1 MAVNKVALSDGTVLM
16 DLTPTTATAQDV
28 ASGKVFFTANGV
40 QTIGSGSGVG
50 TLIAKNIEENGTYSA
65 SNDNADGYSQVT
77 VNVSGGGESSTIWE
91 TKFNGDK
98 AITSSTPNYVSIN
111 DFTHQFQEN
120 ETWRVTWNNTPYVFQ
135 TVYASEL
142 NAYFIGNPTIFG
154 GPDIGSNA
162 PFLAYNGN
170 NYQLLI
176 ATSDTASG
184 VSIIIEK
191 QFVIPSSTQHT

>member
-1 MAVNKVALSDGTVLM
+1 MSTTVTYNGSTVTSVNNETKTLLTNGKWLTGNIVLT
-16 DLTPTTATAQDV
+16 DTTSGGSATLTTKTITT
-28 ASGKVFFTANGV
+28 
-40 QTIGSGSGVG
+40 
-50 TLIAKNIEENGTYSA
+50 NGTYSA
-65 SNDNADGYSQVT
+65 SDDNADGYSQVT
-77 VNVSGGGESSTIWE
+77 VNVSGGGGSSTIWE

-135 TVYASEL
+135 TAYASEL
-142 NAYFIGNPTIFG
+142 NAYFIGNPTIVG

-162 PFLAYNGN
+162 PFFAYNGN

-176 ATSDTASG
+176 PTSDTASG

-191 QFVIPSSTQHT
+191 QFIYST